1 MDDSGVLR
9 IDCDE
14 CVMQATSACDD
25 CVVTFLCGG
34 EADGGVDPDGDAG
47 AADRD
52 GQAARRPGGGAR
64 VVDLD
69 EVRALQTLAR
79 GGLVPAL
86 RHRRRVQP

>member
-14 CVMQATSACDD
+14 CVMQGTSACDD
-25 CVVTFLCGG
+25 CVVTFLCGQEG
-34 EADGGVDPDGDAG
+34 EGADEGGHE
-47 AADRD
+47 
-52 GQAARRPGGGAR
+52 GGRAR

-79 GGLVPAL
+79 GGLVPVL

>member
-25 CVVTFLCGG
+25 CVVTFLCGQ
-34 EADGGVDPDGDAG
+34 EDE
-47 AADRD
+47 
-52 GQAARRPGGGAR
+52 GAR

>member
-14 CVMQATSACDD
+14 CVMQATSACAD

-34 EADGGVDPDGDAG
+34 EGEGEGDDGD
-47 AADRD
+47 D
-52 GQAARRPGGGAR
+52 GAR